1 MMRFVIFLALSA
13 GLSACMT
20 TREEPVAQA
29 PVADTHGAIV
39 AAQLASELDYRA
51 RYDPAALEAVDN
63 EMRALA
69 LRLAAPAEPPPEP
82 DPIAADP
89 DGGISLMHA
98 VHLASYRDEA
108 NAVSGWMMLQGLF
121 PDLFGDRMAR
131 IEEADLGSRGL
142 FLRLKAGPFDTAADA
157 RLACR
162 EVEATGGWCAVTD
175 FTGRPLEP

>member
-1 MMRFVIFLALSA
+1 MAIILGISA

-20 TREEPVAQA
+20 TREEPVVETPIANSQE
-29 PVADTHGAIV
+29 AIV
-39 AAQLASELDYRA
+39 AAQLASELNYRA
-51 RYDPAALEAVDN
+51 RYDPQALDAVEA

-69 LRLAAPAEPPPEP
+69 VRLAAPAEPPPEP

-89 DGGISLMHA
+89 EGGISLMHA

-108 NAVSGWMMLQGLF
+108 NAVSGWLMLQGLF
-121 PDLFGDRMAR
+121 PDLLSDRSAR

-142 FLRLKAGPFDTAADA
+142 FLRLKAGPFDTADQA
-157 RLACR
+157 RTACR